1 MTHSRRI
8 LLTMTIGISIC
19 ILDTTVMSI
28 ALPAMQSG
36 LHTDLA
42 HLSWALNIY
51 TILFACLTIPLGRIA
66 DIYGRERLYLVGLS
80 LFFLGSIASGLAPTV
95 GFLIAGRALQSVG
108 AAIVFPAS
116 MTIGI
121 QSTSLA
127 SRTQAIALLG
137 VTQGLAAAFGPT
149 IGGVL
154 TQYFGWRTIF
164 LINLPLAL
172 AALGLCLH
180 LLDWHHTGGQHE
192 TLDIPGA
199 LTSMLALFSLSL
211 LLIKGNGWGWTSWR
225 IIGLIGTCGLA
236 LALFL
241 VIESHVAQP
250 MMPLALFKDQQF
262 NGAAIVTVAAGIF
275 FVALMVILPS
285 FFTKI
290 QGATELQAALM
301 ITPASLMLFI
311 CSPISGFLLSKVGP
325 RAVIATGC
333 LAILSGYITLSLSN
347 PAVYWQVSIAL
358 MLSGAG
364 YAVIIGPVTV
374 LAAGDFSGKLLTAS
388 QSVIGVFRQIGTSLA
403 VAIFVSALSAN
414 ISTAKITVSHHAEQA
429 VAALTIP
436 AKAKRDTLKTVNHQL
451 ATERVSAPSPTTFI
465 STHATQQLIQG
476 HYQAALQQAHALQAP
491 APIKHQIHAQVSR
504 RVSQQVRQANRALTH
519 TVRGIH
525 RDAKRQLTRAFIRP
539 YQLAIPFAGLMLSVL
554 FLFKSRRRYHRQ
566 LATRTEWGLMNPL
579 QKNTW
584 ETIQQTTVTDL
595 RVARQHLWLN
605 VGTYLGLFVIELSCA
620 QLAHS
625 QVLRADAF
633 NNLSGIFSTSLLMTG
648 LYMAAKTHDND
659 LWGAPIAP
667 SEQLAMSPRI
677 QQSRFRFETLYT
689 LVAGLVMVEIAGNII
704 YQATRALFSPTTP
717 VLQSRIA
724 GIGAGLST
732 FILLLLWLANWH
744 WAHRLANTALVA
756 AAQDS
761 WTDALTSGVTVLTVV
776 SVTTLHL
783 PWLDSN
789 MSMLL
794 GGYILYTG
802 IQIFRKNGLDLVD
815 YFDPT
820 LEQRYRQVIDHLPAV
835 KAVVFL
841 KAYHDGN
848 LIMVSVTVAV
858 KPTMTA
864 AEIFQLTQQVDTLM
878 KQTFNVAATALM
890 VIPSDQLPWG
900 ATSRASQLIGN
911 IFVILQCPKSRGFHA
926 LSLHFFRIKC
936 LHSTE

>member
-8 LLTMTIGISIC
+8 LLTMTIGIFIC

-127 SRTQAIALLG
+127 GRTQDIALLG

-172 AALGLCLH
+172 ATLGLCLH

-192 TLDIPGA
+192 TLDIPVA
-199 LTSMLALFSLSL
+199 LTSMLAFFSLSL
-211 LLIKGNGWGWTSWR
+211 LLIKGNDWGWTSWR
-225 IIGLIGTCGLA
+225 IIGLMGTCGLA

-241 VIESHVAQP
+241 LIESHVAQP
-250 MMPLALFKDQQF
+250 MMPLALFEDQQF

-311 CSPISGFLLSKVGP
+311 CSPISGFLLSKIGP

-364 YAVIIGPVTV
+364 YGVIIGPVTV

-414 ISTAKITVSHHAEQA
+414 ISTAKITVSHHAEQD

-436 AKAKRDTLKTVNHQL
+436 AKAKRDTLKAVNHQL
-451 ATERVSAPSPTTFI
+451 TTERVSAYQHSRNPAAHSRPLPSRSTTGTRAA
-465 STHATQQLIQG
+465 STRTN
-476 HYQAALQQAHALQAP
+476 QAP
-491 APIKHQIHAQVSR
+491 NSR
-504 RVSQQVRQANRALTH
+504 
-519 TVRGIH
+519 
-525 RDAKRQLTRAFIRP
+525 
-539 YQLAIPFAGLMLSVL
+539 
-554 FLFKSRRRYHRQ
+554 
-566 LATRTEWGLMNPL
+566 
-579 QKNTW
+579 
-584 ETIQQTTVTDL
+584 
-595 RVARQHLWLN
+595 
-605 VGTYLGLFVIELSCA
+605 
-620 QLAHS
+620 
-625 QVLRADAF
+625 
-633 NNLSGIFSTSLLMTG
+633 
-648 LYMAAKTHDND
+648 
-659 LWGAPIAP
+659 P
-667 SEQLAMSPRI
+667 S
-677 QQSRFRFETLYT
+677 
-689 LVAGLVMVEIAGNII
+689 
-704 YQATRALFSPTTP
+704 
-717 VLQSRIA
+717 
-724 GIGAGLST
+724 
-732 FILLLLWLANWH
+732 
-744 WAHRLANTALVA
+744 
-756 AAQDS
+756 
-761 WTDALTSGVTVLTVV
+761 
-776 SVTTLHL
+776 
-783 PWLDSN
+783 
-789 MSMLL
+789 
-794 GGYILYTG
+794 
-802 IQIFRKNGLDLVD
+802 
-815 YFDPT
+815 
-820 LEQRYRQVIDHLPAV
+820 
-835 KAVVFL
+835 
-841 KAYHDGN
+841 
-848 LIMVSVTVAV
+848 
-858 KPTMTA
+858 
-864 AEIFQLTQQVDTLM
+864 
-878 KQTFNVAATALM
+878 
-890 VIPSDQLPWG
+890 
-900 ATSRASQLIGN
+900 
-911 IFVILQCPKSRGFHA
+911 
-926 LSLHFFRIKC
+926 
-936 LHSTE
+936 

>member
-8 LLTMTIGISIC
+8 LLTMTIGIFIC

-28 ALPAMQSG
+28 ALPAMQIG

-42 HLSWALNIY
+42 HLSWALNTY

-127 SRTQAIALLG
+127 GRTQAIALLG

-172 AALGLCLH
+172 TALGLCLH
-180 LLDWHHTGGQHE
+180 LLDWHHTGSQHE
-192 TLDIPGA
+192 TLDIPGTF
-199 LTSMLALFSLSL
+199 TSMLTLFSLSL
-211 LLIKGNGWGWTSWR
+211 LLIKGNDWDWTSWR
-225 IIGLIGTCGLA
+225 IIGLMSTCGLA
-236 LALFL
+236 LGLFL
-241 VIESHVAQP
+241 VIESRVAQP

-262 NGAAIVTVAAGIF
+262 NGAAIVTAAAGIF
-275 FVALMVILPS
+275 FIALMVILPS

-301 ITPASLMLFI
+301 VTPASLMLFI
-311 CSPISGFLLSKVGP
+311 CSPISGFLLNKVGP
-325 RAVIATGC
+325 RTVIATGC

-364 YAVIIGPVTV
+364 YGVIIGPVTV
-374 LAAGDFSGKLLTAS
+374 LAAGGFSGKLLTAS

-436 AKAKRDTLKTVNHQL
+436 AKAKRDTLKAVNHQL

-554 FLFKSRRRYHRQ
+554 FLFKSRHRYHRQ

-584 ETIQQTTVTDL
+584 ETIQQTTATDL
-595 RVARQHLWLN
+595 RVARQHLWLS

-689 LVAGLVMVEIAGNII
+689 LVAGLVMVEIAGDII

-761 WTDALTSGVTVLTVV
+761 WTDALTSGVTVLTIV

-783 PWLDSN
+783 PWLDSS
-789 MSMLL
+789 MSVLL

-815 YFDPT
+815 YFDPA

-858 KPTMTA
+858 RPTMTA

-890 VIPSDQLPWG
+890 VIPSDQLP
-900 ATSRASQLIGN
+900 
-911 IFVILQCPKSRGFHA
+911 
-926 LSLHFFRIKC
+926 
-936 LHSTE
+936 